1 MKYETINDQSI
12 INKLYRPGK
21 VQEQILDFHDS
32 EDRIRK
38 LIFEEGEYTCI
49 KSAQTSF
56 INAIKAL
63 NLKGSICARILAG
76 NLYIIKL

>member
-12 INKLYRPGK
+12 INKLYRPGRI
-21 VQEQILDFHDS
+21 QEQILDFHDS
-32 EDRIRK
+32 DDRIRK

-63 NLKGSICARILAG
+63 NLKGSICARVLAG

>member
-12 INKLYRPGK
+12 INKLYRPGRI
-21 VQEQILDFHDS
+21 QEQILDFHDS
-32 EDRIRK
+32 DDRIRK
-38 LIFEEGEYTCI
+38 LIFEEGEYTGV

-56 INAIKAL
+56 IHAIKAL
-63 NLKGSICARILAG
+63 NLKGSICARVLAG

>member
-21 VQEQILDFHDS
+21 VQAQILDFHTSD
-32 EDRIRK
+32 DRIRR
-38 LIFEEGEYTCI
+38 LIFEEGEYTCV

-63 NLKGSICARILAG
+63 NLKGSICARVLIG
-76 NLYIIKL
+76 ELYLIKL

>member
-12 INKLYRPGK
+12 INKLYRPGRI
-21 VQEQILDFHDS
+21 QEQILDFHESD
-32 EDRIRK
+32 DRIRK
-38 LIFEEGEYTCI
+38 LIFEEGEYTSI

-63 NLKGSICARILAG
+63 NLKGSICARVLAG